1 MSEIKVDTVGPR
13 VDNGTLTI
21 GAAGDTVNIA
31 GTAGTGFP
39 AGTTINTNA
48 DNRVITGSGT
58 AGTLNGET
66 NFIYNGTL
74 VGAGATGASA
84 DLGNGVHVRT
94 SDSGATVNA
103 NFDEFVA
110 ESSGNAGLSILAA
123 TDGYAGI
130 CFGDSGDNQIG
141 SVIYYHGD
149 NSMQINTSA
158 SVGIKIHSN
167 QVISP
172 PAGIALG
179 VGSANT
185 ASHVLDDYEEG
196 TFVPTW
202 SVQGGG
208 SLGTAPATNKGVYT
222 KVGRSCT
229 ISIMSYILATTGTL
243 SSYTCTN
250 LPFQSAPFTVAPSMG
265 QEFGQTG
272 NGMLCVVGQ
281 DDSTVVIKKYDGNA
295 PPANAYMRV
304 CFTYQTV

>member
-1 MSEIKVDTVGPR
+1 MASTIQVDTIK
-13 VDNGTLTI
+13 DI
-21 GAAGDTVNIA
+21 GG
-31 GTAGTGFP
+31 
-39 AGTTINTNA
+39 NTMISSN
-48 DNRVITGSGT
+48 GSGT
-58 AGTLNGET
+58 FTSNLPASTTITNQGNDRLITCSGTANTLNGET
-66 NFIYNGTL
+66 NLTYNGTIL
-74 VGAGATGASA
+74 GVGAGA
-84 DLGNGVHVRT
+84 DLGTGVHVRT
-94 SDSGATVNA
+94 SDSGATVNP

-110 ESSGNAGLSILAA
+110 ESSGNAGLSILAS
-123 TDGYAGI
+123 TSGYAGI

-167 QVISP
+167 QVIST

-208 SLGTAPATNKGVYT
+208 SLGTAPATNKGVFT
-222 KVGRSCT
+222 KVGRMCT
-229 ISIMSYILATTGTL
+229 ISIMSYILASSGTI

-250 LPFQSAPFTVAPSMG
+250 LPFQSAPFSVAPSMG

-281 DDSTVVIKKYDGNA
+281 DDSTVVIKKYDGNG

>member
-185 ASHVLDDYEEG
+185 ASNVLDDYEFGDFTPTWTAVGSGSITGTPTNFAKYVKSGRQVTVSVSTIFQTSG
-196 TFVPTW
+196 TFTDYR
-202 SVQGGG
+202 
-208 SLGTAPATNKGVYT
+208 LD
-222 KVGRSCT
+222 
-229 ISIMSYILATTGTL
+229 
-243 SSYTCTN
+243 N
-250 LPFQSAPFTVAPSMG
+250 LPFTQSMIGAGSGVEYG
-265 QEFGQTG
+265 QQG
-272 NGMLCVVGQ
+272 VGLMIQ
-281 DDSTVVIKKYDGNA
+281 GVNSSTQFFVKRYDA
-295 PPANAYMRV
+295 AFIANAYIMV
-304 CFTYQTV
+304 NYTYITTS